1 MTPVVDLPNAKNE
14 RRMDY
19 FVFLQEPISATF
31 IVLSAVIVAMSLR
44 VGAHIEETQCPPSR
58 RIAAWMALPGEMP
71 W

>member
-31 IVLSAVIVAMSLR
+31 IVLSVVIVAMSLR
-44 VGAHIEETQCPPSR
+44 GGVS
-58 RIAAWMALPGEMP
+58 ALILKKRNARLLDE
-71 W
+71 